1 MEELLPAVSVD
12 EWEMNNLV
20 VGDEEIANARKDA
33 EARMLYSLYH
43 FNRNVKDSGEKV
55 EEYHVSDAFVKTI
68 ELLREKKLQDAERRQ
83 LAIECNPTSNYK
95 IGELTD
101 FAEHPITRFYND
113 GIYTGDERH
122 SMSVSI
128 NTDDAG
134 VFVTSIEREYAVMA
148 KALEDRY
155 VNTGG
160 LSPKQIYDWLD
171 DVRRFGQQ
179 QRFV

>member
-1 MEELLPAVSVD
+1 
-12 EWEMNNLV
+12 
-20 VGDEEIANARKDA
+20 
-33 EARMLYSLYH
+33 MLYSLYH
-43 FNRNVKDSGEKV
+43 FNRNVKDSGENV

-68 ELLREKKLQDAERRQ
+68 ELLREKKLQDAERRH

-155 VNTGG
+155 VKTGG